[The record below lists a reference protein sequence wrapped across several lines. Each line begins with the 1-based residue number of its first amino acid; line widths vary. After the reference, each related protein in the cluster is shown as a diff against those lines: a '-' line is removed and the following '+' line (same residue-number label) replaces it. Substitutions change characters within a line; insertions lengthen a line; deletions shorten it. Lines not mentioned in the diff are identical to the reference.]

1 MVAKNIVR
9 RFLWPSIII
18 GLLAALFLLLPL
30 VSLPGLKDRLVN
42 EFSTT
47 LQQPCRI
54 REVRLKLLPRPAI
67 LVLDITCS
75 APDFNLKARSIELE
89 FSLLSLISFSP
100 LIDGVHLRGVLA
112 EIPFTTLFPEAGLED
127 ELFSLSPGGLGT
139 LFKSRE
145 PGSTLVS
152 LDDAVCQVTKV
163 PGFKK
168 PLLFSALAGKWR
180 SQPQSQ
186 SENLELTGSINGGQV
201 RLQVTWYKAESLP
214 VSDSD
219 LPAAGAGD
227 RLEITCR
234 LQGICLPESEAALW
248 GSHEKRWQVDFAKGD
263 LEFDINGDPGAG
275 LRFSGKIA
283 VVDHHLSLH
292 DINRTPDS
300 VRLYSQGA
308 LQAGFSGFFQR
319 REGYLNI
326 KNASLEYPAAASLF
340 SRGLIRFSEPLFV
353 DLVNHLKVDDLAKA
367 MHHCPLLQ
375 LPGYQCA
382 GQLEGDLKL
391 IGNPLQTPVLQAKLN
406 SDKIVLRALGSVSSG
421 PLPISEAKPEMIQP
435 ELERG
440 EVTALEV
447 KGHDRLSSPDYQ
459 HIAANFLRSLA
470 GWEWIVKGDCRID
483 QLDLPDM
490 RLAEFSFLAE
500 KNLVQLE
507 IERLAAHFGQ
517 QGQVRLSL
525 ILDDLLHE
533 PRWQASLVVK
543 KFDLKPFSKTLS
555 LMTGILDVSLVGG
568 GRMGADFEGTEDLF
582 FNGKWQLRKGRF
594 LQAPLFT
601 AFNLFLEQERDS
613 RVSAEFSGFSG
624 KLALRDEILR
634 LDDLKISSAGSQI
647 NARGRFFRIGE
658 RLDFYGRLNKKE
670 TLFLPF
676 RLSGELKNPIYT
688 AE

>member
-1 MVAKNIVR
+1 MNVR

-67 LVLDITCS
+67 SVQGITCS
-75 APDFNLKARSIELE
+75 APGFNLKARSLELE

-100 LIDGVHLRGVLA
+100 LIDGIHLRGVLA
-112 EIPFTTLFPEAGLED
+112 EIPFTALFTEDGLED
-127 ELFSLSPGGLGT
+127 EFFSFSPGRLSA
-139 LFKSRE
+139 LFKSRK

-152 LDDAVCQVTKV
+152 LDDAICQVTEV
-163 PGFKK
+163 PGLKR
-168 PLLFSALAGKWR
+168 PLLFTALAGQWR
-180 SQPQSQ
+180 SQLQSQ
-186 SENLELTGSINGGQV
+186 SENLDLAGSFNGGRG
-201 RLQVTWYKAESLP
+201 RLQMTWYKAESLP
-214 VSDSD
+214 ASDSD
-219 LPAAGAGD
+219 SPAADAGD
-227 RLEITCR
+227 RLEIACR
-234 LQGICLPESEAALW
+234 LQGICLPESEEAFW
-248 GSHEKRWQVDFAKGD
+248 GPHEKRWQVDFEKGD
-263 LEFDINGDPGAG
+263 LEFDINGDPEAG
-275 LRFSGKIA
+275 LRFSGRLA
-283 VVDHHLSLH
+283 VVDHHLSCN

-300 VRLYSQGA
+300 VRLWSQGA
-308 LQAGFSGFFQR
+308 LRANFSGFFQR

-326 KNASLEYPAAASLF
+326 KNAALEYPQAATLF
-340 SRGLIRFSEPLFV
+340 TRGLIRFRKPLFV

-375 LPGYQCA
+375 LPGYQCL

-406 SDKIVLRALGSVSSG
+406 SEKIVLRAVSSEVTG
-421 PLPISEAKPEMIQP
+421 PPPISEAEPEMIQP

-440 EVTALEV
+440 AVTALEIE
-447 KGHDRLSSPDYQ
+447 GDEQFSSPDYQ
-459 HIAANFLRSLA
+459 NIAANFLRSLA
-470 GWEWIVKGDCRID
+470 GWEWIVKGDCRIG
-483 QLDLPDM
+483 LLGLPDL

-517 QGQVRLSL
+517 QGQIRLSL

-555 LMTGILDVSLVGG
+555 LMTGILDASLVGG
-568 GRMGADFEGTEDLF
+568 GRLGSDFEGAEDLV
-582 FNGKWQLRKGRF
+582 FNGKWQLRQGCF
-594 LQAPLFT
+594 VQSPLFT
-601 AFNLFLEQERDS
+601 AFNLFLRQERGS
-613 RVSAEFSGFSG
+613 LVPAEFSGFSG
-624 KLALRDEILR
+624 KFTLRDEILR
-634 LDDLKISSAGSQI
+634 LDELKLSSSGSQL
-647 NARGRFFRIGE
+647 NARGRFFRADE
-658 RLDFYGRLNKKE
+658 RLDFRGRLNEKNSS
-670 TLFLPF
+670 PF
-676 RLSGELKNPIYT
+676 SILLSGNLDKPIFTTDY
-688 AE
+688 